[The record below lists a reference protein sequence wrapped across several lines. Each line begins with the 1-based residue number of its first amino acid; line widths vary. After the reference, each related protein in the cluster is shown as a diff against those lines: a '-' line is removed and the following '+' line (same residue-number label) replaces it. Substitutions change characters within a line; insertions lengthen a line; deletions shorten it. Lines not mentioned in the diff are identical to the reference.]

1 MPRLQ
6 ELLVP
11 QFLALIAK
19 DIRLVGGSG
28 QGVAQAAL
36 LGLLLVF
43 VFSLARQ
50 SGAPVPEQWVA
61 AIFWLA
67 SAFSLILIF
76 NTLFSLEEDNNARTG
91 LLLSPLSPQAIWAAK
106 ALGGGVLLL
115 MVQCILYPALVV
127 FLGAP
132 PITDVLPALGV
143 LFAVNWGLVVLG
155 ALLGALGQGQAGR
168 DSLLSIIIFPLL
180 VPLLLAGIR
189 LGGGLL
195 AGEVG
200 QMDWSSWM
208 GLVGAFDAVFTG
220 AALVLFPF
228 VYAGH

>member
-1 MPRLQ
+1 VASL
-6 ELLVP
+6 
-11 QFLALIAK
+11 FALIGK
-19 DIRLVGGSG
+19 DVRLVSGSG

-50 SGAPVPEQWVA
+50 SGTPVPPQWVA

-91 LLLSPLSPQAIWAAK
+91 LLLSPLSPQAVWLAK

-115 MVQCILYPALVV
+115 VVQSILYPAVIV
-127 FLGAP
+127 FLGAAP
-132 PITDVLPALGV
+132 VEQVLPGLGLLV
-143 LFAVNWGLVVLG
+143 AVDWGLVVLG

-168 DSLLSIIIFPLL
+168 DSLLSIIVFPLL

-189 LGGGLL
+189 LGGGLV
-195 AGEVG
+195 AGTAM
-200 QMDWSSWM
+200 QLDWGSWM
-208 GLVGAFDAVFTG
+208 GVVGAFDALFTG
-220 AALVLFPF
+220 AALLLFPF